1 MRRQKPPC
9 TCELVAYDSKGRE
22 VPMNAPSMTGVA
34 YREPPKHGGRARTI
48 PLCPLPVG
56 MERPWVE
63 QLGEENTFS
72 VRVAFEVEL
81 EAEGRKL
88 EGP

>member
-22 VPMNAPSMTGVA
+22 VPMNHPSMTGVA
-34 YREPPKHGGRARTI
+34 YRQPPKHGGRCSSKWPGLR
-48 PLCPLPVG
+48 G
-56 MERPWVE
+56 G
-63 QLGEENTFS
+63 LGILG
-72 VRVAFEVEL
+72 EL